1 MTSDIECDVKCH
13 QDIALTQIIKITN
26 VTSVNLFSK
35 LLKRETKYIRLE
47 KVQVFNVLKVDTLPG
62 KSDEKFQQ
70 DLPSK
75 NKIDFRIRDI
85 RIIRIEVKY
94 SNIMCRFPSKFLAFW
109 WTDSLKFRSP

>member
-62 KSDEKFQQ
+62 KNDEKFQQ

-75 NKIDFRIRDI
+75 NKIDFRIR
-85 RIIRIEVKY
+85 VGL
-94 SNIMCRFPSKFLAFW
+94 LAFV
-109 WTDSLKFRSP
+109 LLILVI

>member
-75 NKIDFRIRDI
+75 NKIDFRIGYI
-85 RIIRIEVKY
+85 TTL
-94 SNIMCRFPSKFLAFW
+94 RFTPM
-109 WTDSLKFRSP
+109 

>member
-75 NKIDFRIRDI
+75 NKIDFRIGVHEI
-85 RIIRIEVKY
+85 HNFRINPFHKGGKVIL
-94 SNIMCRFPSKFLAFW
+94 RFI
-109 WTDSLKFRSP
+109 FRKIPIF

>member
-62 KSDEKFQQ
+62 KSDEKKR
-70 DLPSK
+70 LYIPRK
-75 NKIDFRIRDI
+75 NCLA
-85 RIIRIEVKY
+85 KY
-94 SNIMCRFPSKFLAFW
+94 
-109 WTDSLKFRSP
+109 RS